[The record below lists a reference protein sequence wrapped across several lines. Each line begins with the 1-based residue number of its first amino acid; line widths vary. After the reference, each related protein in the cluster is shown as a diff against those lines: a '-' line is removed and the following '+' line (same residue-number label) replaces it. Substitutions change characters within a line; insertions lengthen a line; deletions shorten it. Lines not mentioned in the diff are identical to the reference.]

1 MLYPNMLRMSFWLGF
16 LYSFFALPGTR
27 GVIFVNS
34 SLNATAGDGLDG
46 PPDVTVCVD
55 NAQHPTWRG
64 SAEDQFD
71 LDTCQV
77 AVDLFLSQVGGK
89 LYTSYDFFS
98 RQFYPSGPAAIG
110 YEAWP
115 LPQGASSG

>member
-1 MLYPNMLRMSFWLGF
+1 MLYLNMLRMSFWLGF
-16 LYSFFALPGTR
+16 LYSFFVLPGTR
-27 GVIFVNS
+27 GAILVSS
-34 SLNATAGDGLDG
+34 SLNATPGDGLDG

-55 NAQHPTWRG
+55 NAQYPTWMG
-64 SAEDQFD
+64 PAEDRFD
-71 LDTCQV
+71 LDTCQI
-77 AVDLFLSQVGGK
+77 AVDLFLARIEDK

-98 RQFYPSGPAAIG
+98 RQVYPSGPAAIG